1 MTTEGVVD
9 SVVGCN
15 SEGNP
20 IGGSGTREGEA
31 ATSTGRRRVDRV
43 EIEVDVAVE
52 VVDVNAAVA
61 VELWDLEVGVRTEE
75 VLERFIEGV
84 EE

>member
-1 MTTEGVVD
+1 M
-9 SVVGCN
+9 VGRN
-15 SEGNP
+15 SEGNL

-31 ATSTGRRRVDRV
+31 ATRTGCCRVDRV

>member
-1 MTTEGVVD
+1 MTTERVVD

-20 IGGSGTREGEA
+20 IGGSRTREGEA
-31 ATSTGRRRVDRV
+31 AARAGSCGVDRV

-52 VVDVNAAVA
+52 VVDVDAAVA
-61 VELWDLEVGVRTEE
+61 VELRDLEVGVRTEE